1 METVRKGSRGESVKL
16 LQEILNSLGYEC
28 GMTDGVF
35 GKNTLSAVKAFQA
48 DRGLSADGVAGPE
61 TWRELEGGA
70 NAEGTPAG
78 ESAAERTFVRP
89 PDFKQYDPRW
99 AGKMYSSH
107 GDRTQTIR
115 SSGCGP
121 TAMADVV
128 AALID
133 SSVTPPLLADKAI
146 SWGDRSRSNGTNWSF
161 FKHISE
167 AYPFSRYLKT
177 GSRAELLSCL
187 DGGGLAVASMGKGYW
202 TKGGHYICVWK
213 HDGAYIYAN
222 DPASSGRTRQTITD
236 FMKERK
242 AFFCFWR

>member
-16 LQEILNSLGYEC
+16 LQEILNGLGYEC
-28 GMTDGVF
+28 GKIDGAF

-48 DRGLSADGVAGPE
+48 DRGLRADGVAGPE
-61 TWRELEGGA
+61 TWRKLESGA
-70 NAEGTPAG
+70 NAEGAHAG
-78 ESAAERTFVRP
+78 ESAAERTPVRP
-89 PDFKQYDPRW
+89 PDFKQYDPCW
-99 AGKMYSSH
+99 AGKMYSCH

-133 SSVTPPLLADKAI
+133 SSVTPPLLADRAVLR
-146 SWGDRSRSNGTNWSF
+146 GDRSRNNGTNWSF

-167 AYPFSRYLKT
+167 AYPFGRYLKT

-222 DPASSGRTRQTITD
+222 DPASSVRTRQKITD

>member
-16 LQEILNSLGYEC
+16 LQEILNGLGYEC

-48 DRGLSADGVAGPE
+48 DRGLKADGVAGPE
-61 TWRELEGGA
+61 TWRELECGA
-70 NAEGTPAG
+70 AAEGAPKG
-78 ESAAERTFVRP
+78 DSAEASAPGSAPVRP

-107 GDRTQTIR
+107 GDKTQTIK

-146 SWGDRSRSNGTNWSF
+146 SWGDRSRNNGTNWSF

-167 AYPFSRYLKT
+167 AYPFGRYLQT
-177 GSRAELLSCL
+177 SSRAVLLS
-187 DGGGLAVASMGKGYW
+187 
-202 TKGGHYICVWK
+202 
-213 HDGAYIYAN
+213 
-222 DPASSGRTRQTITD
+222 
-236 FMKERK
+236 
-242 AFFCFWR
+242 